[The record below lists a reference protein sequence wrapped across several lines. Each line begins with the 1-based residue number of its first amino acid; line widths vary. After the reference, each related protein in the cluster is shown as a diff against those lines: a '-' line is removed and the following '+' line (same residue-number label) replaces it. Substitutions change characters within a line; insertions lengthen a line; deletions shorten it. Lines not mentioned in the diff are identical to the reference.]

1 MAQAPPK
8 RVWHLL
14 RAGERPCVV
23 SDQELLVL
31 AELGQLRADNL
42 LWRPHFH
49 GYRTVRSLLGHG
61 TVAPETTAPA
71 QKLRSATLGGANRHI
86 KLVGVVGL
94 LIVVALV
101 GVLGLAMHSS
111 LAIESQPAIQ
121 STAFAEPGF
130 ASAEPHSASTPVQQP
145 NSPATANA
153 GTFLGSTDQVE
164 VDQGRLIVRKVRI
177 VDIDVSQASDASA
190 LVPNP
195 ASEAPKSVP
204 LPIKKPARPIQSL
217 SSR

>member
-1 MAQAPPK
+1 M
-8 RVWHLL
+8 
-14 RAGERPCVV
+14 
-23 SDQELLVL
+23 
-31 AELGQLRADNL
+31 
-42 LWRPHFH
+42 
-49 GYRTVRSLLGHG
+49 RSLRPRTARARRAWTTAGRRLALETPLSWLPNSPLLAGSWDSCASLIFS
-61 TVAPETTAPA
+61 TSQYVDNPLPETTAPA